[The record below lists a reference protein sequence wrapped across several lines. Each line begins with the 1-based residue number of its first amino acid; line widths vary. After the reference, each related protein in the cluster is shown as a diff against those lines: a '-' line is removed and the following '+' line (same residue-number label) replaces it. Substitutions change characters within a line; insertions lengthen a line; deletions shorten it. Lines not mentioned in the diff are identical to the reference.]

1 MTKFLLSCAA
11 LWASPA
17 LAAADDHADAKGEET
32 KVEKAGGKF
41 SLLSTECK
49 AEDDSVLE
57 TTPGA
62 PPLDIDDPNT
72 PGCNGWEV
80 NIVTSGELGK
90 AMSFE
95 TPLFDINYGIGDN
108 IQLKVEAPF
117 TVTRIDGVSKTGV
130 GDAEVGIK
138 HRFFEDESRDMTIAV
153 YPQLEFAVPGAA
165 RSADYAGPT
174 FKVPVLLSTK
184 VGETSKGD
192 VMITAN
198 ASYNLATSSDA
209 HDYIAGA
216 FGIGFP
222 LTRSIALMVE
232 ATTEQSLG
240 RTMGSAREAV
250 YKTNVG
256 FLGKVNSHLLWFG
269 ALGESYSASDAE
281 DATHTC
287 LVAGFRF
294 LAGGP

>member
-1 MTKFLLSCAA
+1 MKKLLLLCAA

-17 LAAADDHADAKGEET
+17 LADDHSEPKGEDAKLVD
-32 KVEKAGGKF
+32 KPGGKF
-41 SLLSTECK
+41 SLLGTECK
-49 AEDDSVLE
+49 AEDDTGPE

-80 NIVTSGELGK
+80 NIVTSGDLGK

-108 IQLKVEAPF
+108 IQLKVEAPIQF
-117 TVTRIDGVSKTGV
+117 IHSDGVTRSGV
-130 GDAEVGIK
+130 GAAEVGIK
-138 HRFFEDESRDMTIAV
+138 HRFFADESRDMTIAV
-153 YPQLEFAVPGAA
+153 YPQLEFGIPGTAA
-165 RSADYAGPT
+165 ADDGSPIL
-174 FKVPVLLSTK
+174 KVPVLLSTK

-198 ASYNLATSSDA
+198 VAYNMATSADS
-209 HDYIAGA
+209 HDYIAAA

-222 LTRSIALMVE
+222 LTSSIAMMVE
-232 ATTEQSLG
+232 STTEQSLG
-240 RTMGSAREAV
+240 NNMAGVRETM
-250 YKTNVG
+250 YKANAG
-256 FLGKVNSHLLWFG
+256 FLGKVNSHLLWFA
-269 ALGESYSASDAE
+269 ALGESYIASDAG
-281 DATHTC
+281 DTTHTC
-287 LVAGFRF
+287 LVAGFRV